1 MWQVSVFSGKKTP
14 SISTH
19 SNVTVTCSSV
29 RYSLS
34 RLEKNLVKCAS
45 SYNPD
50 CAVSKL
56 SGGRQ
61 SF

>member
-14 SISTH
+14 LSTH

-29 RYSLS
+29 CYSLS
-34 RLEKNLVKCAS
+34 RLEKNLVEGAS